1 MAKFALEAA
10 IGNLNV
16 FHYNF
21 DASSMEI
28 SESSETS
35 VEVADM
41 QGDRMVLSGTG
52 FEFDSGDPTAGTV
65 TKAEFFDSDGDL
77 LLTITDLD
85 LALDDLSMTNVL
97 GNFFLFE
104 QGRDTFTGSSTGDFI
119 MFADNKGNDKI
130 FGLGGNDYI
139 LGSDG
144 KNTIDGGA
152 GNQDVLTYSMIIY
165 EAGMKGIT
173 ADLEDGSVINPWG
186 KADKVKNI
194 EDVRGTKFAD
204 TFIGTNK
211 NEHFAGLE
219 GNDTFTGGKGNDQ
232 FDYSDDSG
240 KDKITDFG
248 NGDDSMELAGLGV
261 GDFGELKGLM
271 EQKGKNVV
279 INFGDGDVL
288 TFLNF
293 DRDDFS
299 KNDFTIYD
307 F

>member
-1 MAKFALEAA
+1 
-10 IGNLNV
+10 
-16 FHYNF
+16 
-21 DASSMEI
+21 
-28 SESSETS
+28 
-35 VEVADM
+35 
-41 QGDRMVLSGTG
+41 
-52 FEFDSGDPTAGTV
+52 
-65 TKAEFFDSDGDL
+65 
-77 LLTITDLD
+77 
-85 LALDDLSMTNVL
+85 
-97 GNFFLFE
+97 
-104 QGRDTFTGSSTGDFI
+104 
-119 MFADNKGNDKI
+119 
-130 FGLGGNDYI
+130 
-139 LGSDG
+139 
-144 KNTIDGGA
+144 
-152 GNQDVLTYSMIIY
+152 MIIY

-186 KADKVKNI
+186 KVDKVKNI